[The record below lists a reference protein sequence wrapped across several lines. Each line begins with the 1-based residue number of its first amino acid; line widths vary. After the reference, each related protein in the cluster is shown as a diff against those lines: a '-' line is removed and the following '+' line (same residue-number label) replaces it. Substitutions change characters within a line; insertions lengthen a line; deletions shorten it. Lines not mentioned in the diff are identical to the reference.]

1 MDPLRIAVRV
11 AASYVFALILTRI
24 SGHRTVKHADAPTF
38 VVAVIIGDMFD
49 DFFWGEVP
57 AGQFAVGVG
66 TLFLMQV
73 SLKVNSTKA
82 GMRAWRDGA

>member
-1 MDPLRIAVRV
+1 MDPLRIVVRV

-24 SGHRTVKHADAPTF
+24 SGHRTVKHADVPTF

-57 AGQFAVGVG
+57 AAQFVVGVG
-66 TLFLMQV
+66 TLFLIQV
-73 SLKVNSTKA
+73 SLKVTSAKA
-82 GMRAWRDGA
+82 GMRAWRGGA

>member
-11 AASYVFALILTRI
+11 FAAYVFALILTRI

-38 VVAVIIGDMFD
+38 VVALVIGDMFD

-57 AGQFAVGVG
+57 AAQFVVGVG
-66 TLFLMQV
+66 TLFLIQV
-73 SLKVNSTKA
+73 WMKVTSAKA
-82 GMRAWRDGA
+82 GMRGWQAGK